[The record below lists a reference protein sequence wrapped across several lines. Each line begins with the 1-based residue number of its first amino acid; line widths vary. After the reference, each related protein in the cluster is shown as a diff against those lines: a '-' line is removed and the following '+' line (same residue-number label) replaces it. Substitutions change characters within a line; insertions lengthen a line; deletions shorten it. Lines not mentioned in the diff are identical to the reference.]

1 MILNV
6 HKKNKIVVAIALAFC
21 IMLTSCAQ
29 NLNDQSQSEDFTQVP
44 NSASDNANTND
55 TPTVMQGTSVLNY
68 RAVWISYLD
77 WTAFDMTNEQ
87 TFTSSVN
94 TVYDN
99 CVNLGLNTVI
109 VQVRPFSDAIY
120 KSDIYP
126 YSHVLTGTQGGDVGY
141 DALEIMIDAAHERGL
156 YFEAWINPYRVSLS
170 DTMPGE
176 LAPNNPAL
184 TNPEWVREVNG
195 GLYFDPSIPEVQQ
208 MIIDGTLEIVN
219 NYDVDAIQFDDYFYP
234 TTDASF
240 DEENY
245 NATANGKSLEEWRR
259 DNVNTLVQN
268 VYSAIKAANPNC
280 VFGISPQ
287 GNNDNNYNGQYSDV
301 QLWLATPGYV
311 DYIMPQLY
319 WGFSYETQSGSD
331 RFAFDNITDEWL
343 SYPRHEDVALAMG
356 LGAFRIPDGDGGYGD
371 QSEWQSGNNLAK
383 MVNTLENKPNVGG
396 FALFRYQN
404 LFDNSN
410 EYQTLEK
417 EALLSELNN

>member
-1 MILNV
+1 MTLHL
-6 HKKNKIVVAIALAFC
+6 HKKIKVITAVLLISC
-21 IMLTSCAQ
+21 IMFTGCFNNNEHA
-29 NLNDQSQSEDFTQVP
+29 NNEDFTQVP
-44 NSASDNANTND
+44 QDVSANAND
-55 TPTVMQGTSVLNY
+55 VPTVQEATSVLNY

-87 TFTSSVN
+87 TFTQSVN

-120 KSDIYP
+120 ESTIYP
-126 YSHVLTGTQGGDVGY
+126 YSHVLTGTQGTSIGY
-141 DALEIMIDAAHERGL
+141 DALEIMINLAHERGL
-156 YFEAWINPYRVSLS
+156 FFEAWINPYRVSLS
-170 DTMPGE
+170 ETMPGE
-176 LAPNNPAL
+176 LASNNPAL
-184 TNPEWVREVNG
+184 TNPSWVREVNG

-219 NYDVDAIQFDDYFYP
+219 NYDVDGIQFDDYFYP

-245 NATANGKSLEEWRR
+245 AALANGKSLEEWRR
-259 DNVNTLVQN
+259 DNVNTLVKN
-268 VYSAIKAANPNC
+268 VYDAIKAANPNC

-287 GNNDNNYNGQYSDV
+287 GNNDNNYNSQYSDV
-301 QLWLATPGYV
+301 NLWLSTPGYV

-319 WGFSYETQSGSD
+319 WGFNYETSSGSE
-331 RFAFDNITDEWL
+331 RFAFENITDEWL
-343 SYPRHEDVALAMG
+343 NYPRHEDVALAMG

-383 MVNTLENKPNVGG
+383 MVNSLENKANVGG
-396 FALFRYQN
+396 FAIFRYQN

-417 EALLSELNN
+417 EALLEELNN